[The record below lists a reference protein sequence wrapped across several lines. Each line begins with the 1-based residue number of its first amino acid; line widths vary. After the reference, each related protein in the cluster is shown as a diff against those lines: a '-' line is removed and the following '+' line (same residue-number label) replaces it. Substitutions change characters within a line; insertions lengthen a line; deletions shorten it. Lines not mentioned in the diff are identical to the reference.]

1 MPSFE
6 YRDRAKYIEQCCY
19 DGAARSVFDYH
30 KGRHTCKLHL
40 RRCQDNLPT
49 DTTSWRQVL
58 ATHFSN
64 TGYALPTATTT
75 ADVGQT
81 DKKPPASEETY
92 ANDDQA
98 SDFNLVLKNGVAAH
112 DPFKGAFETNSLPS
126 LSQAALHTLGPDFSS
141 QPSSNSPGP
150 AGNLGKNKNIQ
161 TKAAHHRRYR
171 RQGRMIVAEPEPLS
185 AGGLDDNESLYDPR
199 NAKKGSM
206 DRVGGIGQYS
216 EGMAS
221 IADRTAEM
229 KAMTALVKENKNK
242 ALAKAAEETMARM
255 EAEKINYATAP
266 RPSTTSERFDRLL
279 SQRGNIADGPSKKR
293 MQRQWRSVWSARRV
307 PHSRPCRL
315 QKPRSREIPLPSL
328 TRPKPPRSALPPANS
343 STTISTR

>member
-112 DPFKGAFETNSLPS
+112 NPFKGAFETNSLPS
-126 LSQAALHTLGPDFSS
+126 RKLRCTRLGLTS
-141 QPSSNSPGP
+141 
-150 AGNLGKNKNIQ
+150 
-161 TKAAHHRRYR
+161 
-171 RQGRMIVAEPEPLS
+171 
-185 AGGLDDNESLYDPR
+185 
-199 NAKKGSM
+199 
-206 DRVGGIGQYS
+206 
-216 EGMAS
+216 
-221 IADRTAEM
+221 
-229 KAMTALVKENKNK
+229 
-242 ALAKAAEETMARM
+242 
-255 EAEKINYATAP
+255 
-266 RPSTTSERFDRLL
+266 RPSLQATHLVPQVTWARTRTFRL
-279 SQRGNIADGPSKKR
+279 
-293 MQRQWRSVWSARRV
+293 
-307 PHSRPCRL
+307 
-315 QKPRSREIPLPSL
+315 KPR
-328 TRPKPPRSALPPANS
+328 
-343 STTISTR
+343 TIEGIDVRVA